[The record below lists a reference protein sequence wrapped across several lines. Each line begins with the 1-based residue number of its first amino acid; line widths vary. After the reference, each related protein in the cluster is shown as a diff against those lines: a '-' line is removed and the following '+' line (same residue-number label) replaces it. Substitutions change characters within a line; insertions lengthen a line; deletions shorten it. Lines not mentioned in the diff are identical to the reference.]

1 MWHIFRMKRLKFK
14 YQSSEFIPKTIL
26 TNLSA
31 TEPQHWNENTLRHKL
46 KNKNHKKRKVYTQ
59 RLYIQPTWTCYIKVS
74 KKKSHG
80 STLHD
85 CSPALRCTDDV
96 LFVAACTRFRQA
108 GDGGCVTKQHCPGTN
123 LSRKHKRGAVFDERR
138 RRSRLNKAGAQTLT
152 SSSGVMSQRQICP
165 SWQPVMMVLKSSIT
179 SRLLMQCVGA
189 VRPQSTMGRT
199 KLFPDIMVRCLET
212 EETMR
217 LQCGRSLP

>member
-14 YQSSEFIPKTIL
+14 YQASEFIPKTIL

-123 LSRKHKRGAVFDERR
+123 LSRKHKRGAECLMRGGEEADWIKLEHKHSPPAQASCPRD
-138 RRSRLNKAGAQTLT
+138 RSVHRG
-152 SSSGVMSQRQICP
+152 
-165 SWQPVMMVLKSSIT
+165 
-179 SRLLMQCVGA
+179 SRWWWW
-189 VRPQSTMGRT
+189 
-199 KLFPDIMVRCLET
+199 
-212 EETMR
+212 
-217 LQCGRSLP
+217 